1 MLLQRLERSVQV
13 RASLT
18 RVWEFFADPRNL
30 PEITPPWLEFR
41 LVSTPPPRMYP
52 GLLLEYRV
60 RPFPGPTW
68 PWVTEITH
76 IREGVWFVD
85 EQRIGP
91 YRLWHHEHHFRAVGP
106 EVEVRDLVLYVL
118 PGGWAGQL
126 ALGRAVR
133 ARLRAIFDYRER
145 AVRSRFGEGG
155 GPPTLDN
162 P

>member
-1 MLLQRLERSVQV
+1 MRLQKLERVV
-13 RASLT
+13 RLRAELP

-30 PEITPPWLEFR
+30 REITPPWLDFR
-41 LVSTPPPRMYP
+41 LVSAAPPRMYP

-60 RPFPGPTW
+60 RPFPGPAW

-76 IREGVWFVD
+76 VREGEYFVD
-85 EQRIGP
+85 VQRLGP
-91 YRLWHHEHHFRAVGP
+91 YRLWHHEHHFRTVGGA
-106 EVEVRDLVLYVL
+106 VEVRDLVLYVL

-126 ALGRAVR
+126 ALARAVR

-155 GPPTLDN
+155 P
-162 P
+162 